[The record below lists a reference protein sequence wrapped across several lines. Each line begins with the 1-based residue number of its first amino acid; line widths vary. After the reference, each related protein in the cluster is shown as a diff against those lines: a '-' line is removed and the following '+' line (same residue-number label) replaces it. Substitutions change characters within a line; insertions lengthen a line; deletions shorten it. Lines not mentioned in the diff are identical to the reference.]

1 MLTKAVIPV
10 AGMGTRLLPTT
21 KSQPKEML
29 PLGRK
34 PCVQHIVE
42 ELAGAGLKDFLF
54 VTGANKRSID
64 INPELIARLI
74 TGDNISSQYNIIRRI
89 ISGESDTYRTD
100 Y

>member
-10 AGMGTRLLPTT
+10 AGMGTRLLPVT

-42 ELAGAGLKDFLF
+42 ELASTGLTDILF
-54 VTGANKRSID
+54 ITGANKRSIED
-64 INPELIARLI
+64 HFDLNQELRNKLQAADRLEDLKFEDMNINI
-74 TGDNISSQYNIIRRI
+74 
-89 ISGESDTYRTD
+89 
-100 Y
+100 